1 MGFMAKKWMAF
12 LRLKGETQTR
22 EKDMLNEFSGFVQ
35 SIRGVDVDYN
45 VIVFIEGESP
55 RMYRPSD
62 FVQGPE
68 TMVPEKEMVP
78 STWLSS

>member
-1 MGFMAKKWMAF
+1 MSMKWMAL
-12 LRLKGETQTR
+12 LRLKGETQA
-22 EKDMLNEFSGFVQ
+22 EEDMLNEFSGFVQ

-45 VIVFIEGESP
+45 VIVFIEGEAP

-68 TMVPEKEMVP
+68 IRVPRKGNGA
-78 STWLSS
+78 